1 MLETRIYKRGYA
13 VRSRTGLKQPE
24 TTDRLFWKYSKAPK
38 RVDSA
43 QHQFVD
49 YKIA

>member
-13 VRSRTGLKQPE
+13 VRSRTGLRQPE
-24 TTDRLFWKYSKAPK
+24 TTDRLFWKYAK

-43 QHQFVD
+43 QHQFLD